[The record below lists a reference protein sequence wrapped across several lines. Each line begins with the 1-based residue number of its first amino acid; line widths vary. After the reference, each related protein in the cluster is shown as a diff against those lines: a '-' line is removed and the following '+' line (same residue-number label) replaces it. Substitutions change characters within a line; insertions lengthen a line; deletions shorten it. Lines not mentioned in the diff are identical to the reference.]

1 MKTITTTPNRTY
13 TVDFTA
19 RKIVITA
26 AFAKSA
32 GEYGS
37 DAFNIMM
44 GLRRDLPEFKIEML
58 AEKKKSKE
66 PILTLDIMEAY
77 IVRTYGLDAAEVKEF
92 HTVLETSKAKKNKRY
107 AYMKNWFHEVYPVG
121 YNLLRG
127 IDGSNEAEL
136 KRKEDALKVVNDIF
150 AVRDAD
156 EMLKNKVDAR
166 KAVGNIS
173 VEEDADDQEAVAY
186 EEENS
191 AEL

>member
-1 MKTITTTPNRTY
+1 
-13 TVDFTA
+13 
-19 RKIVITA
+19 
-26 AFAKSA
+26 
-32 GEYGS
+32 
-37 DAFNIMM
+37 
-44 GLRRDLPEFKIEML
+44 
-58 AEKKKSKE
+58 
-66 PILTLDIMEAY
+66 MEAY
-77 IVRTYGLDAAEVKEF
+77 IIRTYGADSTEVNEF
-92 HTVLETSKAKKNKRY
+92 RTVLETSKAKKNKRY

-127 IDGSNEAEL
+127 VDGNNEAEL
-136 KRKEDALKVVNDIF
+136 KRKEDALKVVDSIF

-186 EEENS
+186 EEKNS